1 MQARWRNMRDSED
14 RLKEGYKLAVMLY
27 QSSYE
32 GDCWWLTQYG
42 WSCSQD
48 STLAGNHDMIADA
61 INLLEE
67 ASVKTTDF
75 KLKEKSLYALAY
87 IHRDPWYFSGWDAKN
102 EVWYDEDNPLI
113 RPNSRQY
120 KALEALG
127 NFAKNNQGKLDNF
140 VTKCD
145 VLKRFLVRL

>member
-1 MQARWRNMRDSED
+1 
-14 RLKEGYKLAVMLY
+14 
-27 QSSYE
+27 
-32 GDCWWLTQYG
+32 
-42 WSCSQD
+42 
-48 STLAGNHDMIADA
+48 MIADA